1 MPWTKAP
8 PELVELFYA
17 ALPEDPAV
25 ERRKMFGYPCA
36 FVNGNMFTGV
46 FAELIMVRLPDEQRA
61 ELLAI
66 EGAAPF
72 EPMAGRP
79 MKEYVVLPE
88 SVLRNERALKG
99 WIDKARLPA
108 PAAALTMPERL
119 RTPRPPA
126 PPALPRS
133 VGRRSGGRRAA
144 LPLRSSHRER

>member
-46 FAELIMVRLPDEQRA
+46 FAELIMVRLPDQQRA

-99 WIDKARLPA
+99 WIDKAFLSAASLP
-108 PAAALTMPERL
+108 PKSPK
-119 RTPRPPA
+119 PRG
-126 PPALPRS
+126 RS
-133 VGRRSGGRRAA
+133 RK
-144 LPLRSSHRER
+144 SS